1 MRHYLRKLIIV
12 GGSIYIATNLV
23 PTIIIGADPKNLLF
37 VFGGL
42 LLISLIINPI
52 FSLVLLPVN
61 HLTFGLLMFIL
72 NIAFIFGLLNFLPG
86 FSVAPY
92 YFGGANIQGVIIPP
106 YFFNQLTAVILV
118 AFIITLSQ
126 KILHI
131 VFE

>member
-12 GGSIYIATNLV
+12 AASIYIAASLV
-23 PTIIIGADPKNLLF
+23 PTISIGPDPKNLLF

-42 LLISLIINPI
+42 LVISLIINPI

-72 NIAFIFGLLNFLPG
+72 NIAFIFGLLYFLPG

-92 YFGGANIQGVIIPP
+92 NFGGANIQGVIIPP
-106 YFFNQLTAVILV
+106 YFFTQLTAVILV
-118 AFIITLSQ
+118 AFILTLSQ